1 LSLQPPYLIVAST
14 VYYIDSEVIVARKK
28 LGDLESAVLIAVVEE
43 SESAFSLEIRRAIES
58 ATGRAVSRGAFY
70 TTLDRLGQKGLVS
83 WENQVPPNARREL
96 AQRRYAITSAGMRAL
111 EETKAQLAAQWQ
123 RLADATGG
131 S

>member
-1 LSLQPPYLIVAST
+1 MSLQPPYLIVAST

>member
-1 LSLQPPYLIVAST
+1 
-14 VYYIDSEVIVARKK
+14 VARKK

>member
-14 VYYIDSEVIVARKK
+14 VHYIDSEVIVARKK

>member
-1 LSLQPPYLIVAST
+1 MAQ
-14 VYYIDSEVIVARKK
+14 RR
-28 LGDLESAVLIAVVEE
+28 LGDLESAVLVAVVEE
-43 SESAFSLEIRRAIES
+43 SENAFALEIRRAIES

-83 WENQVPPNARREL
+83 WENEVPANARREL
-96 AQRRYAITSAGMRAL
+96 AQRRYAITPAGMRAL
-111 EETKAQLAAQWQ
+111 EETKDELAAQWQ